1 MRRPSRLRIGAIAAW
16 LGVIALCL
24 DALVPIHLAF
34 DLAEGLATANHRA
47 EAADHRLRW
56 HDPSRQLLAL
66 LTGHR
71 DGDGHPGD
79 NSNNSDRHGKHH
91 HRECAVCGSLGTL
104 AGFAP
109 AASAPLSAPLRIAAP
124 ILPAAVESA
133 PRAALAVAYRS
144 RAPPIASADPTT

>member
-1 MRRPSRLRIGAIAAW
+1 MRRPSRLRIGVIAAW
-16 LGVIALCL
+16 LGVVALSL

-34 DLAEGLATANHRA
+34 DLAEALATTTQRA

-56 HDPSRQLLAL
+56 RDPSRQLLAL

-79 NSNNSDRHGKHH
+79 NSDRHGEHH
-91 HRECAVCGSLGTL
+91 RRECAVCGSLATL

-124 ILPAAVESA
+124 ILVAAAESA
-133 PRAALAVAYRS
+133 PRAAPAVAYRS